1 MFFSGA
7 AFWNLRKKNCIERSH
22 IVFHIKA
29 LYYTYTYHITEIDF
43 PSGSESKESTCNPGD
58 HGLIPGL
65 GSFPGEGNGKS
76 LQYSCLENS
85 MTEESGRLCF
95 ME

>member
-85 MTEESGRLCF
+85 MDSGVW
-95 ME
+95 